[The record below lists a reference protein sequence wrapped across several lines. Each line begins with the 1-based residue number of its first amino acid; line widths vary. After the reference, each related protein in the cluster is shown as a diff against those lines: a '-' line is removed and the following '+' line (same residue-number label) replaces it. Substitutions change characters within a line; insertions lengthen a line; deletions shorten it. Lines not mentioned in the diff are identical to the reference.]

1 MPLSSFP
8 TAVLFALA
16 TAGTVLAW
24 DGVDSSTGG
33 SIEIGKGTLVRPGR
47 TIEIYDYSGG
57 GYRDVDVQSIRRYGN
72 SVEVDVYDSDS
83 GQTRTLDREAN

>member
-1 MPLSSFP
+1 LPLSSFP

-47 TIEIYDYSGG
+47 TIEIYD
-57 GYRDVDVQSIRRYGN
+57 
-72 SVEVDVYDSDS
+72 
-83 GQTRTLDREAN
+83 